1 MSRKSRLK
9 AWLSLAVMWLV
20 SSNAWALD
28 QKDGVYQI
36 GSADDLAAFAELV
49 NGGETA
55 IDAVL
60 TADIDYSANTQLIHM
75 VGTSENPYEG
85 TFDGQFHRITV
96 AFFVNEVAGE
106 DKYVEDAAIIRV
118 ANLKATIKNLIVDGT
133 INTNQ

>member
-60 TADIDYSANTQLIHM
+60 TADIDYSANTQLLHT
-75 VGTSENPYEG
+75 VG
-85 TFDGQFHRITV
+85 R
-96 AFFVNEVAGE
+96 
-106 DKYVEDAAIIRV
+106 
-118 ANLKATIKNLIVDGT
+118 
-133 INTNQ
+133 